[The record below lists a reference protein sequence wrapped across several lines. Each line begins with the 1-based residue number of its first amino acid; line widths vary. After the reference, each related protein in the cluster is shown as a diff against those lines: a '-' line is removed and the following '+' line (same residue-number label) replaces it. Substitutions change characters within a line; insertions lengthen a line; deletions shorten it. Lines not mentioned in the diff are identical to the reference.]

1 VNFNYF
7 VSEAVVD
14 FILDAVDLV
23 ARDGW
28 RLLPQYRFDPA
39 TGMWR
44 HRGGAPEPPLSLLDV
59 RYDDG
64 EMRYAAHRHRE
75 PESRLAD
82 YLAEARALMAD
93 PPAVRDGPGSPDAT
107 DGAVTP
113 AVDDDFENLRWF
125 WLPGEAA
132 EALATARGAT

>member
-1 VNFNYF
+1 MRVNFNYF
-7 VSEAVVD
+7 ISEAVFD

-28 RLLPQYRFDPA
+28 RLLPQYRFDPP
-39 TGMWR
+39 TGLWR

-59 RYDDG
+59 RYVDG

-82 YLAEARALMAD
+82 LPGRGAGAPRD
-93 PPAVRDGPGSPDAT
+93 PAT
-107 DGAVTP
+107 DGRRGRRAGGDRLAVG
-113 AVDDDFENLRWF
+113 ADFEHLRWF
-125 WLPGEAA
+125 WLPAEAA
-132 EALATARGAT
+132 EALAAEGGIA